1 MRLGGSRFNLCISQ
15 KLFYFGR
22 GVSAGPFLSKFLYS
36 LRRIPMKKNG
46 FTLVELLVVIAII
59 GLLIGLLLPAVQA
72 SREAARRMKCTNNLK
87 QIGLAL
93 QNYHDTH
100 NKLPAAGGGP
110 LQAPESAKVNG
121 AYNDDN
127 NGMLWCADSWHLAI
141 NPFMEQ
147 NPRYEAIVTYGI
159 VCWANREGDLNG
171 SRWSGWDRDEYV
183 KTPIE
188 SFCCPSDGNS
198 RSPASRGN
206 GLNARHNY
214 VVCTGD
220 EATGSEQ
227 EIPGLR
233 RGMFQGMFQYTSMAD
248 VTDGLSNTIAAAETC
263 TSATGGVLGNG
274 TDIKGSVAIVPVN
287 GGKGWIDNA
296 SAVSDSIDA
305 NGMELNILSPRAVDP
320 TYCLSVVGTVP
331 GGRHFADSY
340 RAGEEASRGD
350 TFRNGGPCSTFQTIL
365 PPNSPSCATSNG
377 GDAHYD
383 GLENPKHSRTAMYS
397 TTSNHPGGVNV
408 VFGDGSVHFIS
419 NNVNC
424 VTEGMARLT
433 PTTSDKSPFGV
444 WGAMGT
450 ASGGEAKGLEE

>member
-1 MRLGGSRFNLCISQ
+1 
-15 KLFYFGR
+15 
-22 GVSAGPFLSKFLYS
+22 
-36 LRRIPMKKNG
+36 MKKNG
-46 FTLVELLVVIAII
+46 FTLVEMLVVIAII

-72 SREAARRMKCTNNLK
+72 AREAARRKQCANNLK

-100 NKLPAAGGGP
+100 DKFPATGGGP
-110 LQAPESAKVNG
+110 LQAPESAMVPTNTPGFVGTESNSKPG
-121 AYNDDN
+121 YGFNDQCD
-127 NGMLWCADSWHLAI
+127 GKLWAADSWHLAI

-147 NPRYEAIVTYGI
+147 NPRYEAIITYGI

-171 SRWSGWDRDEYV
+171 TKWSGWDRDEYV

-198 RSPASRGN
+198 KSPASRGN

-214 VVCTGD
+214 VACTGD

-233 RGMFQGMFQYTSMAD
+233 RGLFQGMFQYTSMAD
-248 VTDGLSNTIAAAETC
+248 VTDGLSNTIAVAETC

-287 GGKGWIDNA
+287 NGKGWI
-296 SAVSDSIDA
+296 SSDAAKSETVDA

-365 PPNSPSCATSNG
+365 PPNSPSCAVSNG
-377 GDAHYD
+377 GDGAYD

-397 TTSNHPGGVNV
+397 ATSNHPGGVNV

-424 VTEGMARLT
+424 TTEGMSRLT
-433 PTTSDKSPFGV
+433 PTEAGKSPFGV

-450 ASGGEAKGLEE
+450 ASGGEAKGLE